1 MSNTTDLASNLIAKE
16 AEKDA
21 LVEQINKENQ
31 ARLPP
36 ILKEIGEIQV
46 KILDAAK
53 SEVGNPE

>member
-31 ARLPP
+31 ERLNP
-36 ILKEIGEIQV
+36 ILKEIGDIQIQ
-46 KILDAAK
+46 ILEAAK
-53 SEVGNPE
+53 SEVGNPD

>member
-31 ARLPP
+31 ERLNP
-36 ILKEIGEIQV
+36 ILKEIGDIQIQ
-46 KILDAAK
+46 ILEAAK

>member
-1 MSNTTDLASNLIAKE
+1 MSNTTDLASDLIAKE

-31 ARLPP
+31 ERLNP
-36 ILKEIGEIQV
+36 ILKEIGDIQI
-46 KILDAAK
+46 KILEAAK

>member
-1 MSNTTDLASNLIAKE
+1 MSNTTDLASDLIAKE

-31 ARLPP
+31 ERLNP
-36 ILKEIGEIQV
+36 ILKEIGDIQLQ
-46 KILDAAK
+46 ILEAAK

>member
-31 ARLPP
+31 ERLNP
-36 ILKEIGEIQV
+36 ILKEIGDIQIQ
-46 KILDAAK
+46 ILEAAK
-53 SEVGNPE
+53 SQVGNPE

>member
-31 ARLPP
+31 ERLNP
-36 ILKEIGEIQV
+36 ILKEIGDIQIQ
-46 KILDAAK
+46 ILEAAK
-53 SEVGNPE
+53 SEVANPE

>member
-31 ARLPP
+31 ERLNP
-36 ILKEIGEIQV
+36 ILKEIGDIQLQ
-46 KILDAAK
+46 ILEAAK

>member
-1 MSNTTDLASNLIAKE
+1 MSNTTDLASDLIAKE

-31 ARLPP
+31 ERLNP
-36 ILKEIGEIQV
+36 ILKEIGDIQIQ
-46 KILDAAK
+46 ILEAAK

>member
-21 LVEQINKENQ
+21 LVEEINKENQ
-31 ARLPP
+31 ERLNP

-46 KILDAAK
+46 QILEAAK

>member
-31 ARLPP
+31 ERLNP

-46 KILDAAK
+46 QILEAAK

>member
-21 LVEQINKENQ
+21 LVDQINKENQ
-31 ARLPP
+31 ERLNP
-36 ILKEIGEIQV
+36 ILKEIGDIQIQ
-46 KILDAAK
+46 ILEAAK

>member
-31 ARLPP
+31 ERLNP
-36 ILKEIGEIQV
+36 ILKEIGDIQV
-46 KILDAAK
+46 QILEAAK
-53 SEVGNPE
+53 SEVANPE

>member
-31 ARLPP
+31 ERLNP
-36 ILKEIGEIQV
+36 ILKEIGEIQIQ
-46 KILDAAK
+46 ILESAK
-53 SEVGNPE
+53 SEVSNPE

>member
-21 LVEQINKENQ
+21 LVEQINKENNE
-31 ARLPP
+31 RLNP
-36 ILKEIGEIQV
+36 ILKEIGDIQI
-46 KILDAAK
+46 KILEAAK

>member
-21 LVEQINKENQ
+21 LIEQINKENNE
-31 ARLPP
+31 RLNP
-36 ILKEIGEIQV
+36 ILKEIGDIQLQ
-46 KILDAAK
+46 ILEAAK

>member
-31 ARLPP
+31 ERLNP
-36 ILKEIGEIQV
+36 ILKEIGDIQIQ
-46 KILDAAK
+46 ILEAAK
-53 SEVGNPE
+53 SEGGNPE

>member
-21 LVEQINKENQ
+21 LGEQINKENQ
-31 ARLPP
+31 ERLNP
-36 ILKEIGEIQV
+36 ILKEIGDIQIQ
-46 KILDAAK
+46 ILEAAK

>member
-31 ARLPP
+31 ERLNP
-36 ILKEIGEIQV
+36 ILKEIGDIQIQ
-46 KILDAAK
+46 ILEAAK
-53 SEVGNPE
+53 SEVSNPE